1 MDPRERLSELA
12 QQKGSSLAALSRMLG
27 RNSSYLQQ

>member
-1 MDPRERLSELA
+1 MDPRERLAELA
-12 QQKGSSLAALSRMLG
+12 ERRSVSLAALSRMIG